1 MHIFDNIFE
10 SILYMIF
17 YDLTHDILY
26 SEFIYSHL
34 MLQST
39 HRIIL
44 QSSITVW
51 LSIFPTS
58 CVFYPILISTRWMV
72 IKELEEK
79 SLFILQSLSKLN
91 LSWEE
96 TSVNSSS
103 SVTYQFS
110 FLCSGNILYIIY
122 LHIIYDFRLFLY
134 LFFW

>member
-1 MHIFDNIFE
+1 
-10 SILYMIF
+10 
-17 YDLTHDILY
+17 
-26 SEFIYSHL
+26 
-34 MLQST
+34 
-39 HRIIL
+39 
-44 QSSITVW
+44 
-51 LSIFPTS
+51 
-58 CVFYPILISTRWMV
+58 MV